1 MDNTTISIAYQ
12 SRPPSVPDWLNN
24 GDNAWQLIAATMVGM
39 QSMPGLV
46 VLYGSIVKKKW
57 AVNSAFMALYAFAST
72 LIVWVLVGYKM
83 AFGDRLLPF
92 WGKAGTALS
101 QTYLIQRAHLPAT
114 VVHYKNGTIETHMT
128 EPFYPQATLV
138 FFEFVFAAITII
150 LLAGSVL
157 GRMNIKAWMVFAPL
171 WLLLSYTIGAFSL
184 WGGGFLY
191 HWGVIDYSGGYV
203 IHLASGVSGFTAAYW
218 VQILFFHLGFPF

>member
-1 MDNTTISIAYQ
+1 MVKDG
-12 SRPPSVPDWLNN
+12 SVPDWLNK
-24 GDNAWQLIAATMVGM
+24 GDNAWQMIAATMIGL

-57 AVNSAFMALYAFAST
+57 AVNSAFMALYSFASS
-72 LIVWVLVGYKM
+72 LVVWVLLGFRM
-83 AFGDRLLPF
+83 AFGERLLPF
-92 WGKAGTALS
+92 WGKGGPVLS
-101 QTYLIQRAHLPAT
+101 QDYLMKRARIPST
-114 VVHYKNGTIETHMT
+114 IHYYNNGTIATPMV

-138 FFEFVFAAITII
+138 LFHFMYAAITLI

-157 GRMNIKAWMVFAPL
+157 GRMNIKAWMVFSPL
-171 WLLLSYTIGAFSL
+171 WLLFSYTVGAFSL

-203 IHLASGVSGFTAAYW
+203 IHLASGIAGFTAAYW
-218 VQILFFHLGFPF
+218 VRL